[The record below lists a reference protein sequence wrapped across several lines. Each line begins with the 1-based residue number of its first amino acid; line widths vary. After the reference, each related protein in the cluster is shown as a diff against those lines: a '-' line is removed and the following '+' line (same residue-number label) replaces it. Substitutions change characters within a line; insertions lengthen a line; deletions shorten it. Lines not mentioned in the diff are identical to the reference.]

1 MPTEMQATNQSVKK
15 DDRVRIFLQ
24 PIASP
29 WVLGLY
35 GYTVAA
41 FVMGGQ
47 YAGWF
52 SSAGAKAMVYV
63 AIASLLGGFAQYI
76 SALWAFKARDVL
88 GTAFNG
94 IWGIFW
100 LSVGFFSLYVSQ
112 TATTTSAMPA
122 APIAASIGSIEMG
135 FFFIPMALITA
146 AIAAASFSHSK
157 ALVAALC
164 LLTLAT
170 ILMTIGLL
178 AGSAVLQMIGGWCF
192 VISSAFA
199 WYNSSLVLIANSFA
213 KGRARAQIK
222 EAQMVNEGLGEPGV
236 VHDIGT
242 AMPNAF
248 IRQKAAATAA
258 TANE

>member
-1 MPTEMQATNQSVKK
+1 MPTEMQATNQSIKK
-15 DDRVRIFLQ
+15 DESVRIFLQ

-35 GYTVAA
+35 GFTIAA

-52 SSAGAKAMVYV
+52 SRAGAKAMVYV

-76 SALWAFKARDVL
+76 SAMWAFKARDVL

-100 LSVGFFSLYVSQ
+100 LSVGFLSVYGSQ

-135 FFFIPMALITA
+135 FFFIPMALISA
-146 AIAAASFSHSK
+146 AIAAAAFRHSK
-157 ALVAALC
+157 ALLIALC
-164 LLTLAT
+164 LLTPAT
-170 ILMTIGLL
+170 ILITIGLL
-178 AGSAVLQMIGGWCF
+178 AGSAVLQMIGGWFF

-199 WYNSSLVLIANSFA
+199 WYNSSMVLIANSFA
-213 KGRARAQIK
+213 QSRARAQIK
-222 EAQMVNEGLGEPGV
+222 EAERINEGLGEPGV

-242 AMPNAF
+242 SMPNVLV
-248 IRQKAAATAA
+248 RQKAAATA
-258 TANE
+258 NE